1 MLDNIRLNGPL
12 SSSTDS
18 VMTVFDF
25 FFLQIFQAN
34 NDSDSVVTNTFS
46 PSILARFIRVLPLEW
61 NQLETICLRL
71 ELYGCETSQGNRKK
85 AKINPLR
92 IGSSTF

>member
-1 MLDNIRLNGPL
+1 MLDNIRLNRPL
-12 SSSTDS
+12 SSSIDS
-18 VMTVFDF
+18 VMTVFD
-25 FFLQIFQAN
+25 FLQIFQAN
-34 NDSDSVVTNTFS
+34 NDSDSVVTNTLS